1 MTIYKAFLRPLI
13 DYGNIIYHQ
22 PQNQS
27 FCEKLD
33 IAQHK
38 AALAITGAIQ
48 GISRDR
54 IYQELDLE
62 SVKLSQEHGIK
73 RLSSLFK
80 TMKEEAPFY
89 LINLVPK
96 CEINIKTKNSSILT
110 FNCLTDCFK
119 YSFFPSTL
127 NHCFNL
133 DLNIG
138 NSESISILKK

>member
-13 DYGNIIYHQ
+13 DYGNIIYDQ

-27 FCEKLD
+27 FCGKLD
-33 IAQHK
+33 IVQHK

-80 TMKEEAPFY
+80 TMK
-89 LINLVPK
+89 
-96 CEINIKTKNSSILT
+96 
-110 FNCLTDCFK
+110 
-119 YSFFPSTL
+119 
-127 NHCFNL
+127 
-133 DLNIG
+133 
-138 NSESISILKK
+138 